1 MRYLLTLLT
10 AFWAVAVQAE
20 DVLVDVEL
28 MLAVDVSY
36 SMGPKE
42 LELQRRGYAEALTSP
57 EVIQAIK
64 TGYYQKVAITY
75 VEWSGSF
82 DQRVIRDWTLIEN
95 EGDLADFARSLTAYF
110 DDSLRRTSISGVL
123 DYAPLDFKT
132 NGFQGERRVI
142 DISGDGPNNMGRP
155 VTKARDELVAEGF
168 VINGLPLMTTD
179 LERDNP
185 FFDLADLDLYY
196 QSCVI
201 GGPLSFMVPVHSW
214 KEFPTAIRRKLVLEL
229 AGRLPSA
236 NVIPA
241 AWVGQTDTGYDC
253 LIGEKIWEEF
263 MRRNGGILGFP

>member
-1 MRYLLTLLT
+1 MKRLAILFAALWAFT
-10 AFWAVAVQAE
+10 AQAE
-20 DVLVDVEL
+20 EIAVDVEL

-57 EVIQAIK
+57 EVIQAIR

-75 VEWSGSF
+75 VEWSGTY
-82 DQRVIRDWTLIEN
+82 DQRVIRDWTLIET
-95 EGDLADFARSLTAYF
+95 EADLASFAASLTAYF
-110 DDSLRRTSISGVL
+110 DESLRRTSISGVL
-123 DYAPLDFKT
+123 DYAPLDFRT

-155 VTKARDELVAEGF
+155 VTFARDELVAEGF
-168 VINGLPLMTTD
+168 IINGLPLMTTD

-201 GGPLSFMVPVHSW
+201 GGPLSFMVPVNSW
-214 KEFPTAIRRKLVLEL
+214 KEFPAAVRRKLVLEL
-229 AGRLPSA
+229 AGRLPA
-236 NVIPA
+236 PNVLPA
-241 AWVGQTDTGYDC
+241 AWVGQTETGYDC

-263 MRRNGGILGFP
+263 MRRNGGMLGFP

>member
-1 MRYLLTLLT
+1 MKGLFILLA
-10 AFWAVAVQAE
+10 AFWATIATAE
-20 DVLVDVEL
+20 DVPVDVEL

-75 VEWSGSF
+75 VEWSGTF
-82 DQRVIRDWTLIEN
+82 DQRVIRDWTLIET
-95 EGDLADFARSLTAYF
+95 ESDLAAFAATLTATF

-123 DYAPLDFKT
+123 DYAPIDFRT

-185 FFDLADLDLYY
+185 FFNLEDLDLYY
-196 QSCVI
+196 QFCVI
-201 GGPLSFMVPVHSW
+201 GGPLSFMVPVNSW
-214 KEFPTAIRRKLVLEL
+214 KEFPAAVRRKLVLEL
-229 AGRLPSA
+229 AGRLPEPPI
-236 NVIPA
+236 VPA
-241 AWVGQTDTGYDC
+241 AWAGQTETGYDC